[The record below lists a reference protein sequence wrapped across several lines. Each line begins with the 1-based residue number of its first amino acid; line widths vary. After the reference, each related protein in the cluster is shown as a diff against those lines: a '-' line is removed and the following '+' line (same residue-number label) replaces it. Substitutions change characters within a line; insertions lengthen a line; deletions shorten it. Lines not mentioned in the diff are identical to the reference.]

1 MMARI
6 RWHLQTA
13 RRPHAAGLLN
23 EVFLTETI
31 SVVDEARRVVKIFD
45 FAAEGATLIA
55 EGRLAER
62 GAWRY
67 RRWRFSSR

>member
-1 MMARI
+1 MARI

-13 RRPHAAGLLN
+13 RRPHAAGLLD
-23 EVFLTETI
+23 EVFSPRPTPWWT
-31 SVVDEARRVVKIFD
+31 RRAGVVKIFN